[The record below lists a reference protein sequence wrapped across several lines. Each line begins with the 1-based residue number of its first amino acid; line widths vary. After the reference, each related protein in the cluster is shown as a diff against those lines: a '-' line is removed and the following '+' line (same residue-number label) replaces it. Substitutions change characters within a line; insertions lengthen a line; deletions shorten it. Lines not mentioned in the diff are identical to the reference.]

1 MNMKNKILNEIENV
15 EFKVIL
21 DLIKENDFDQNDL
34 KDLFVEIMDQVI
46 DDCENQ

>member
-1 MNMKNKILNEIENV
+1 MKNKILNEIENV

>member
-1 MNMKNKILNEIENV
+1 MKNKILNEIENV

-21 DLIKENDFDQNDL
+21 DLIKENDFNENDL
-34 KDLFVEIMDQVI
+34 KDLFAEIMDQVI